1 MPNKRYKAEQIVT
14 LLRQIEVGIANGKT
28 TPQVCKEA
36 EITVQTYYRWRKEY
50 GGLKLDQA
58 KRLKELEKENA
69 KLKRAGGGA
78 IAGEAD
84 SEGYRGGKL
93 LSPERRRS
101 AVRHAREIYR
111 ISERHACRLLGQWRG
126 TQRYE
131 GLYRADEDEL
141 TRVIIALA
149 SEYGRYGYRRITIE
163 LNKAGWPVGKDRVQR
178 IWRREGLKV
187 PQKQRPRGR
196 LWLNDGSCVR
206 LRPERP
212 NHVWAYDFVK
222 AMTHDGRALR
232 LLVLLDEY
240 TRECLA
246 IRVARRL
253 GSLEVIETLAE
264 VMLWRGIPEHIRS
277 DNGPEFIAEE
287 LRKWLAK
294 VGTGVLYI
302 EPGSP
307 WENGYCESFNGKL
320 RDECLNGEIFYS
332 LKEAQIVIEQWRVEY
347 NTRRPHSALGYR
359 PPAPAA
365 CEIGGENGYGKDGP
379 ETPGLGKRYA
389 FPTFPQPRRR
399 RSILLCGPCTQNHG
413 GSTAETLMYTLS
425 LALVQKVGPVTDA
438 PDYLM

>member
-1 MPNKRYKAEQIVT
+1 
-14 LLRQIEVGIANGKT
+14 
-28 TPQVCKEA
+28 
-36 EITVQTYYRWRKEY
+36 
-50 GGLKLDQA
+50 
-58 KRLKELEKENA
+58 
-69 KLKRAGGGA
+69 
-78 IAGEAD
+78 
-84 SEGYRGGKL
+84 
-93 LSPERRRS
+93 
-101 AVRHAREIYR
+101 VRHARQNYP

-126 TQRYE
+126 TQRYQ

-163 LNKAGWPVGKDRVQR
+163 LNKAGWLVGKDRVQK

-206 LRPERP
+206 LRPERR

-253 GSLEVIETLAE
+253 GSLEVIEALAE

-277 DNGPEFIAEE
+277 DNGPEFIAQE
-287 LRKWLAK
+287 LRKWLGK

-332 LKEAQIVIEQWRVEY
+332 LKEAQIVIEQWRVKY

-359 PPAPAA
+359 PPAPEAIAPQMAA
-365 CEIGGENGYGKDGP
+365 LRSPTAPCEPPFASSSDE
-379 ETPGLGKRYA
+379 A
-389 FPTFPQPRRR
+389 V
-399 RSILLCGPCTQNHG
+399 
-413 GSTAETLMYTLS
+413 M
-425 LALVQKVGPVTDA
+425 
-438 PDYLM
+438 